1 MAQRN
6 RRRARNAGA
15 GKASGS
21 GPDKARPDG
30 TGHVPGPL
38 ESGDELISE
47 AQLAFGR
54 PSAEETPSPEEL
66 VAFEQQE
73 AARDAAPAFGAP
85 AGALATTASA
95 TRTDAPARR
104 EERVSLPG
112 QLVGFLKGSWRE
124 LQRVQWPDRQQVF
137 QATGV
142 VLGFVIVAGAFLGV
156 ASFAAQKIVNLIL
169 YGHG

>member
-1 MAQRN
+1 VAQRN

-15 GKASGS
+15 DKAPRSGS
-21 GPDKARPDG
+21 GDAKAPAR
-30 TGHVPGPL
+30 GHAPGPL

-47 AQLAFGR
+47 AQLALGR

-66 VAFEQQE
+66 VAFEEQQ
-73 AARDAAPAFGAP
+73 AARDAAAAFGAP
-85 AGALATTASA
+85 AGALATVAPGPRSA
-95 TRTDAPARR
+95 TPARR
-104 EERVSLPG
+104 EERPGMVG